1 MTASNEHSNIL
12 HDATTMLKAIGNT
25 NRLLTLCALAERPL
39 AVCDLN
45 RRVPIAQSALS
56 QHLARLR
63 SAGLVVTERDGP
75 RTLYALADARTRR
88 LIETV
93 CVEYRIP
100 WSVPNLTQAEA
111 ADRSAHVDF
120 AANFA
125 ASPRP

>member
-1 MTASNEHSNIL
+1 MSFSNNRWDTL

-25 NRLLTLCALAERPL
+25 HRLLTLCALAEQPL

-88 LIETV
+88 LIEAVCTEYQIPRSVANPTV
-93 CVEYRIP
+93 AAAGRIH
-100 WSVPNLTQAEA
+100 AEPA
-111 ADRSAHVDF
+111 VTADALARL
-120 AANFA
+120 
-125 ASPRP
+125 